1 MIMEE
6 IDGLVKVCTSLQKN
20 HEKFDELIASTKDL
34 STLEHMMKMK
44 ESTKLQTELQKLWA
58 KEVEFMWTL

>member
-1 MIMEE
+1 MEE

-44 ESTKLQTELQKLWA
+44 ESTKLQTELQKL
-58 KEVEFMWTL
+58 